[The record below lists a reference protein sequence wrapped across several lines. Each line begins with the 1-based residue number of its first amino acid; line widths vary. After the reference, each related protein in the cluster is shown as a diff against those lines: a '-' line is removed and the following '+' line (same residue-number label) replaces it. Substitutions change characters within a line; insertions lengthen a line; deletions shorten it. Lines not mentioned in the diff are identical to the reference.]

1 MSLAIRTAFCLGA
14 LAIAV
19 TASAAQ
25 IAPATYREHQD
36 LSYYLE
42 GAGTRQPIRT
52 PADWGIRRK
61 HVLAGMEAVMGPLP
75 GPEMRVP
82 LEVKV
87 EEEVRV
93 GDLIRRKITY
103 RTHPRQRVAAY
114 LFLPPQPP
122 GKKAPAMLCLH
133 PTGELGKGIAAAI
146 GGKPHRQYAL
156 ELAQRGYVTL
166 APDYPTFG
174 DYRCE
179 FDPKDG
185 FQSGTMRAVW
195 DNIRSVDLLQSLEQ
209 VDGSRIGA
217 IGHSLGGHNAMF
229 TAVFEPRIRAV
240 VSSCGFT
247 RFHKYYEG
255 NLTGWTSPRYMPR
268 IATVYDKNPD
278 RMPFDFPEVVAALAP
293 RPFFTNSPLRDGN
306 FEISG
311 VRDSLAS
318 ARPIYALYGKV
329 EQLQAVQP
337 DSEHDF
343 PDEPRMQSYA
353 FLDRHLKNASDFT
366 GPAAG
371 SAKGKSV
378 KK

>member
-1 MSLAIRTAFCLGA
+1 MRRVLVIA
-14 LAIAV
+14 LALLLSATAVV
-19 TASAAQ
+19 TA
-25 IAPATYREHQD
+25 ATSPIYPNHQD
-36 LSYYLE
+36 LSYYLDT
-42 GAGTRQPIRT
+42 AGTRHPIKT
-52 PADWGIRRK
+52 TADWEIRRK
-61 HVLAGMEAVMGPLP
+61 HVLASMEAVMGALP

-82 LEVKV
+82 LDVKV

-114 LFLPPQPP
+114 LFLPPLAA

-133 PTGELGKGIAAAI
+133 PSGELGKGIAAAI

-174 DYRCE
+174 DYACE

-185 FQSGTMRAVW
+185 FQSGTMRAIW
-195 DNIRSVDLLQSLEQ
+195 DNIRSVDLLQSLAQ

-229 TAVFEPRIRAV
+229 TAVFEPRIKAV

-247 RFHKYYEG
+247 RFHKYYAG

-268 IATVYDKNPD
+268 IASIYEKNPD

-306 FEISG
+306 FEVSG

-318 ARPIYALYGKV
+318 ARPIFALYDKL
-329 EQLQAVQP
+329 EHLQAAHP

-343 PDEPRMQSYA
+343 PDEQRMQSYA
-353 FLDRHLKNASDFT
+353 FLDQHLKA
-366 GPAAG
+366 PAP
-371 SAKGKSV
+371 K
-378 KK
+378 